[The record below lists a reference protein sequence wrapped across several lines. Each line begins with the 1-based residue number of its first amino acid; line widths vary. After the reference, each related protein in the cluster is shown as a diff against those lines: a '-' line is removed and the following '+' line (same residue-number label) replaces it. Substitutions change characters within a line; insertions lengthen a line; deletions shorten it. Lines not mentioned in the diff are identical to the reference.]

1 MAGSS
6 PPPYSPPPDPLHKY
20 RHPLR
25 LKQGENIPRKV
36 LAQPEL
42 SPVLF
47 LYADICVSRVPHTR
61 SAYSLEASPVHAL
74 AESTHC
80 AVSLPLFCPLV
91 ALSWR
96 IYSWRGD
103 PYSPTRRMLLTRHLV
118 VCCSVALAALPADPS
133 CITPLPPSP
142 SLSLSHLESPYKCVP
157 SLQCLD
163 SLAASLCSIL
173 PLQVE

>member
-1 MAGSS
+1 M
-6 PPPYSPPPDPLHKY
+6 
-20 RHPLR
+20 R
-25 LKQGENIPRKV
+25 LKQGGNISRKV

-47 LYADICVSRVPHTR
+47 LCADICVSRVPYTQ

-74 AESTHC
+74 AESTRC

-91 ALSWR
+91 ALTWR

-118 VCCSVALAALPADPS
+118 VCCSVALAALSADPS
-133 CITPLPPSP
+133 CITPLLPSLD
-142 SLSLSHLESPYKCVP
+142 LSLSHLESRYKCVP
-157 SLQCLD
+157 SLRCLD
-163 SLAASLCSIL
+163 SLAASFCSIRSL
-173 PLQVE
+173 TGR